1 MKIYDSN
8 DQIASADDLKD
19 AFAAYERDNYPLGLY
34 AALLDYLVEIN
45 NDEKIYEL
53 DVIGLDCD
61 IQAAIDLDE
70 IADIIGKEEEEL
82 EVMDWEDIV
91 DYAATQVDYI
101 LFADESSK
109 TIYFF

>member
-1 MKIYDSN
+1 MKIYDPN
-8 DQIASADDLKD
+8 DEITTAYELQDK
-19 AFAAYERDNYPLGLY
+19 FAAYDRNNYPLGLY
-34 AALLDYLVEIN
+34 AALLAYLQEIVEE
-45 NDEKIYEL
+45 DVYEL

-91 DYAATQVDYI
+91 DYAATQVDYF

>member
-1 MKIYDSN
+1 MKIYDPN
-8 DQIASADDLKD
+8 DEITDAYDLQNK
-19 AFAAYERDNYPLGLY
+19 FAAYDRDNYPLGLY
-34 AALLDYLVEIN
+34 AALLDYLAEVV
-45 NDEKIYEL
+45 DEDVYEL

-91 DYAATQVDYI
+91 DYAATQVDYF

>member
-1 MKIYDSN
+1 MKIYVIN
-8 DQIASADDLKD
+8 DQIKD
-19 AFAAYERDNYPLGLY
+19 ANGLKNKFAAYDRDNYPLGLY
-34 AALLDYLVEIN
+34 AALLAYLQEIVEE
-45 NDEKIYEL
+45 DVYEL

-91 DYAATQVDYI
+91 DYAATQVDYF

>member
-1 MKIYDSN
+1 M
-8 DQIASADDLKD
+8 L
-19 AFAAYERDNYPLGLY
+19 AYLQEI
-34 AALLDYLVEIN
+34 VEE
-45 NDEKIYEL
+45 DVYEL

-91 DYAATQVDYI
+91 DYAATQVDYF
-101 LFADESSK
+101 LFADERSK

>member
-34 AALLDYLVEIN
+34 AALLDYLQEIVEE
-45 NDEKIYEL
+45 DVYEL
-53 DVIGLDCD
+53 DVVGLDCD
-61 IQAAIDLDE
+61 IQAAIGLDE

-91 DYAATQVDYI
+91 DYAAAQVDYF
-101 LFADESSK
+101 LFADEASK
-109 TIYFF
+109 AIYFF

>member
-91 DYAATQVDYI
+91 DYAATQVDYF

>member
-1 MKIYDSN
+1 MKIYTIN
-8 DQIASADDLKD
+8 DQIKD
-19 AFAAYERDNYPLGLY
+19 ANGLKNKFAAYDRDNYPLGLY
-34 AALLDYLVEIN
+34 AALLAYLQEIVEE
-45 NDEKIYEL
+45 DVYEL

-91 DYAATQVDYI
+91 DYAAAQVDHF
-101 LFADESSK
+101 LFADEASK
-109 TIYFF
+109 AIYFF

>member
-1 MKIYDSN
+1 MKIYDPN
-8 DQIASADDLKD
+8 DEITTAYELQDK
-19 AFAAYERDNYPLGLY
+19 FAAYERDNYPLGLY
-34 AALLDYLVEIN
+34 AALLAYLQEIVEE
-45 NDEKIYEL
+45 DVYEL

-91 DYAATQVDYI
+91 DYAATQVDYF

>member
-61 IQAAIDLDE
+61 IQAAIGLDE
-70 IADIIGKEEEEL
+70 IADTIGEDEEAL
-82 EVMDWEDIV
+82 ADMDWEDVVDRAQGEV
-91 DYAATQVDYI
+91 DYF
-101 LFADESSK
+101 LFADAASK
-109 TIYFF
+109 AIYWI

>member
-1 MKIYDSN
+1 MKIYDPN
-8 DQIASADDLKD
+8 DEITTAYELQDK
-19 AFAAYERDNYPLGLY
+19 FAAYERDNYPLGLY
-34 AALLDYLVEIN
+34 AALLAYLQEIVEE
-45 NDEKIYEL
+45 DVYEL
-53 DVIGLDCD
+53 DVIGLDCE

-91 DYAATQVDYI
+91 DYAATQVDYF

>member
-1 MKIYDSN
+1 MKIYDPN
-8 DQIASADDLKD
+8 DEITTAYELQDK
-19 AFAAYERDNYPLGLY
+19 FAAYERDNYPLGLY
-34 AALLDYLVEIN
+34 ATLLAYLQEIVEE
-45 NDEKIYEL
+45 DVYEL

-91 DYAATQVDYI
+91 DYAATQVDYF

>member
-53 DVIGLDCD
+53 DVVGLDCD
-61 IQAAIDLDE
+61 IQAAIGLDE

-91 DYAATQVDYI
+91 DYAAAQVDYF
-101 LFADESSK
+101 LFADEASK
-109 TIYFF
+109 AIYFF